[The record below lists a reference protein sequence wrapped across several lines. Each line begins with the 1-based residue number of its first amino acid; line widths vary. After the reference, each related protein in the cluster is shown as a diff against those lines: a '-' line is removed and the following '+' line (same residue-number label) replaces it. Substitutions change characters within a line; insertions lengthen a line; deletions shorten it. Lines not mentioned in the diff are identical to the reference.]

1 MCFHFSFH
9 WSHLL
14 HLYLSH
20 DTLQEY
26 KHFLEEA
33 KKRDHRLLGQAQE
46 LFFFHPLRY
55 LYLSTPLWFSL
66 LFDISIQHLRVIMNC
81 WFIYNYAA
89 LEAASS
95 FHMVLGYIINWWT
108 FCDSNIEIEDT
119 KRYIC
124 YLPNEI
130 VVQFHYFCSLCL
142 TCRCWAQIFTI
153 CNFGKLLDMRQ
164 TTRRTCSFSR

>member
-1 MCFHFSFH
+1 MIICHWMMCFHFSFH

-55 LYLSTPLWFSL
+55 LSTPLWFSL
-66 LFDISIQHLRVIMNC
+66 LFLSYLNSTSSVNNEFLIYLQLCSPGSCFFLPHGAR
-81 WFIYNYAA
+81 IYNKLMDFLRQQYRDR
-89 LEAASS
+89 
-95 FHMVLGYIINWWT
+95 GYQ
-108 FCDSNIEIEDT
+108 EV
-119 KRYIC
+119 
-124 YLPNEI
+124 YL
-130 VVQFHYFCSLCL
+130 L
-142 TCRCWAQIFTI
+142 FTQWDCCAI
-153 CNFGKLLDMRQ
+153 PLFLFLMPDL
-164 TTRRTCSFSR
+164 